1 VPTKEAQKLTINY
14 AEIGLKVGLEIHQ
27 QLATTA
33 KLFCNCPPELFK
45 EQPEI
50 VFLRRLRPTQS
61 ELGQVDP
68 AAYFEFQKGVRIR
81 YEANHATSCLV
92 EMDEEPPHP
101 LNMEA
106 VETVLMTALM
116 MNAKPVDEVHVMRK
130 TVIDGSNTTGFQR
143 TCVIALD
150 GDIKVGGKII
160 PIQHASL
167 EEDAARKTGT
177 EEDGKIIRYRIDRLG
192 IPLIE
197 VATGPVIYSPAE
209 AQEVALAIGRI
220 LRDTGR
226 VMRGLGTIRQ
236 DLNVFIPNGALVEIK
251 GVQELEL
258 ISKVVEYEVQRQL
271 NLLSIR
277 DELKKANVEAA
288 CLNEEFVDATAVFK
302 QTTCKI
308 LQKALNKHHCIKAV
322 KLPNFNGF
330 LKRELMPDFRLGTE
344 LADRARF
351 WGRVGGIFHT
361 DELPAYGVTTEEVKA
376 LRKTVNAKDE
386 DAVVFVADVPENVED
401 ALKAVVERAREA
413 LEGVPAET
421 RAANADGTTRYMRP
435 RPGAA
440 RMYPETD
447 IPPSPITSAFVEKVR
462 QNLPEPAEKKL
473 ARLMKEYS
481 LNEKLAKQVVDSEYS
496 NLFEVIARESGVSA
510 TTVAAFLTE
519 TVKALKRDGVHVE
532 SVSDEQ
538 VVDIFRLV
546 GVRRL
551 AKEAI
556 SDVFGW
562 LSRHENSSTEET
574 KRQQP
579 TAKVIGG
586 IEVPQGKIYDEA
598 IAALGL
604 AMLSQETLETLV
616 NRVINENKRSVDKLG
631 KNAFGMLMGLVMKEV
646 RGKAD
651 PELVSKLLKE
661 RLK

>member
-1 VPTKEAQKLTINY
+1 LKEAKHPLKIDY
-14 AEIGLKVGLEIHQ
+14 AKIGLKVGLEIHQ
-27 QLATTA
+27 QLNTSA
-33 KLFCNCPPELFK
+33 KLFCSCKPELFK
-45 EQPEI
+45 EAPEI

-68 AAYFEFQKGVRIR
+68 AAYFEFQKGVRIL
-81 YEANHATSCLV
+81 YEANRETSCLV

-106 VETVLMTALM
+106 VETVLMAALM
-116 MNAKPVDEVHVMRK
+116 MNAEPIDEVHVMRK

-150 GDIKVGGKII
+150 GWIKVGEKVV

-167 EEDAARKTGT
+167 EEDAARKTGD
-177 EEDGKIIRYRIDRLG
+177 EEGGKVIRYRIDRLG

-197 VATGPVIYSPAE
+197 VATGPVINSPTE

-236 DLNVFIPNGALVEIK
+236 DLNVSIPNGALVEIK

-258 ISKVVEYEVQRQL
+258 ILRVVEYEVQRQL
-271 NLLSIR
+271 NLIGISA
-277 DELKKANVEAA
+277 ELKKKKMEAE
-288 CLNEEFVDATAVFK
+288 CISEEFVEVTGVFK
-302 QTTCKI
+302 QTKCKVI
-308 LQKALNKHHCIKAV
+308 QKALDKHQKVKAV
-322 KLPNFNGF
+322 KLPKFKGL
-330 LKRELMPDFRLGTE
+330 LKRELMPGFRLGTE
-344 LADRARF
+344 MADRARF

-361 DELPAYGVTTEEVKA
+361 DEMPAYGVTAEEVEALKKA
-376 LRKTVNAKDE
+376 ANASEE
-386 DAVVFVADVPENVED
+386 DAVVFVADVPENAAD

-413 LEGVPAET
+413 IDDVPAET

-447 IPPSPITSAFVEKVR
+447 IPPSLITSAFVEKVR

-473 ARLMKEYS
+473 ERLMKGYS
-481 LNEKLAKQVVDSEYS
+481 LNEKLAKQIADSEYS
-496 NLFEVIARESGVSA
+496 ELFEVIAKESGVSA

-519 TVKALKRDGVHVE
+519 TLKALKRDGVQVE
-532 SVSDEQ
+532 KVSEPQ
-538 VVDIFRLV
+538 MREIFRRVGSGELV
-546 GVRRL
+546 
-551 AKEAI
+551 KEAVA
-556 SDVFGW
+556 DVFGW
-562 LSRHENSSTEET
+562 LSAHEDKSLRDAVDSLGLKMFSKAELEILVD
-574 KRQQP
+574 R
-579 TAKVIGG
+579 
-586 IEVPQGKIYDEA
+586 A
-598 IAALGL
+598 IAA
-604 AMLSQETLETLV
+604 
-616 NRVINENKRSVDKLG
+616 NRQAVEKLG
-631 KNAFGMLMGLVMKEV
+631 KNAFGMLMGIVMKEV
-646 RGKAD
+646 RGKAN